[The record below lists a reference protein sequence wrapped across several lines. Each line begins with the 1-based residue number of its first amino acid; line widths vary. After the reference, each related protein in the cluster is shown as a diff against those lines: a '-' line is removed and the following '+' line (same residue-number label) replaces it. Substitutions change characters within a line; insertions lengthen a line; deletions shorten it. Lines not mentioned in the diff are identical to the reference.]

1 MTQCTQT
8 GNGVHTDGAVTP
20 LITGIIDDARRLIG
34 QQIELVKVEIKEDL
48 RQLAV
53 QAAFLAVGGLLLF
66 VGMLLLCFMLVYVL
80 YEFFPALGL
89 GLCFLIVGGALT
101 LAGGCFLFAAIQKF
115 SSFQA
120 LPDQSLQGL
129 KENLRWQTN
138 LR

>member
-1 MTQCTQT
+1 MIHATQP
-8 GNGVHTDGAVTP
+8 GNGARVDGSVTP
-20 LITGIIDDARRLIG
+20 LLTGIMHDAQRLLS
-34 QQIELVKVEIKEDL
+34 QQIELVKVELKQEL
-48 RQLAV
+48 RLLAV
-53 QAAFLAVGGLLLF
+53 HAAFFAVGALALF
-66 VGMLLLCFMLVYVL
+66 VGFLLLCFMLVYVL

-101 LAGGCFLFAAIQKF
+101 LVGAGLVFAAIQRF

-120 LPDQSLQGL
+120 LPDQSFQGL